1 MSKEW
6 SFLKGHSLEQ
16 ELQLVVRISGNWMIN
31 IESKVA
37 DVHYSS
43 GLTGACKT
51 HNNTPSHL
59 TESCSSC
66 QSQPDL
72 TRSGVLPWRLLTGA
86 HPWSAF

>member
-6 SFLKGHSLEQ
+6 SFLKGRSLEQ
-16 ELQLVVRISGNWMIN
+16 ELQLVVRISGNWMIS

-51 HNNTPSHL
+51 HNNTTSHL
-59 TESCSSC
+59 PESRSSC

-72 TRSGVLPWRLLTGA
+72 TCSGVLPWRLLTGA